1 MKHKKS
7 DDFLYICHI
16 IIVTFLMDSDHEMS
30 NLFLKINQSD
40 SGKIS
45 KVELQEIMP
54 SLTDSEINKIIQST
68 C

>member
-16 IIVTFLMDSDHEMS
+16 IIVTFLMDSDHETS

-40 SGKIS
+40 SGKIT
-45 KVELQEIMP
+45 KAEL
-54 SLTDSEINKIIQST
+54 
-68 C
+68 